1 MSYLI
6 KLDEVT
12 IGYDRNGILG
22 PIDLTIDRGRFW
34 GVIGPNGGGKST
46 LLKTVLGLIP
56 PVSGTVRIQDGL
68 VFGYVPQK
76 DKFDPI
82 FPVSAN
88 ELVTMGRYCRIP
100 AGRKPG
106 ETDRRRIEYSLR
118 KAGIDHLKNRTFR
131 SLSEGEKQRALL
143 ARAIAGDPD
152 VLVLDEP
159 TASVDV
165 KGEARIM
172 ELVRNIKHEQ
182 GLTVIMVSHY
192 FNTLTQ
198 HADMMMLIDKDR
210 NLFEAGTKEK
220 MMNSVSVTGFFGMK
234 PGEAPVE

>member
-12 IGYDRNGILG
+12 IGYDKNGILG

-46 LLKTVLGLIP
+46 LLKTVLDLIP
-56 PVSGTVRIQDGL
+56 PVSGTVQTQAGL
-68 VFGYVPQK
+68 AFGYVPQK

-82 FPVSAN
+82 FPVSVD
-88 ELVTMGRYCRIP
+88 ELVTMGRYSRIP
-100 AGRKPG
+100 PGRRPG
-106 ETDRRRIEYSLR
+106 KADRERVRQ
-118 KAGIDHLKNRTFR
+118 AMNMTGIIHLKNRTFR

-143 ARAIAGDPD
+143 ARAIAGEPD
-152 VLVLDEP
+152 ILVLDEP

-192 FNTLTQ
+192 LNTLTQ

-210 NLFEAGTKEK
+210 SLFEAGTKEK
-220 MMNSVSVTGFFGMK
+220 MMNSVSVTGFFGLN
-234 PGEAPVE
+234 PIEAPVE

>member
-12 IGYDRNGILG
+12 IGYEKNGILG
-22 PIDLTIDRGRFW
+22 PVDLNIDRGIFW
-34 GVIGPNGGGKST
+34 GIIGPNGGGKST

-56 PVSGTVRIQDGL
+56 PVSGIVRTQDGL

-76 DKFDPI
+76 ETFDPI
-82 FPVSAN
+82 FPISAN
-88 ELVTMGRYCRIP
+88 ELVTMGRYSRIP
-100 AGRKPG
+100 PGRRPG
-106 ETDRRRIEYSLR
+106 KADRERVRHALTMT
-118 KAGIDHLKNRTFR
+118 GIIHLKNRTFR

-143 ARAIAGDPD
+143 ARAIASEPD
-152 VLVLDEP
+152 ILVLDEP

-172 ELVRNIKHEQ
+172 EIVRNIKHEQ

-192 FNTLTQ
+192 LNTLTQ
-198 HADMMMLIDKDR
+198 HADMMILIDKDR
-210 NLFEAGTKEK
+210 SIFEAGTKEK

-234 PGEAPVE
+234 PGEAPVD

>member
-6 KLDEVT
+6 RLDEVT
-12 IGYDRNGILG
+12 IGYDNNGILN

-56 PVSGTVRIQDGL
+56 PVSGIVQTQDGL
-68 VFGYVPQK
+68 AFGYVPQK

-82 FPVSAN
+82 FPVSVD
-88 ELVTMGRYCRIP
+88 EVVTMGRYSRIP
-100 AGRKPG
+100 PGRRPG
-106 ETDRRRIEYSLR
+106 
-118 KAGIDHLKNRTFR
+118 KADKERVRHALTMTGIIHLKNRTFR

-172 ELVRNIKHEQ
+172 ELVVNIKQEQ

-192 FNTLTQ
+192 LNTLKQ

-210 NLFEAGTKEK
+210 TIFEAGTKEK
-220 MMNSVSVTGFFGMK
+220 MMNSASVKGFFGMK
-234 PGEAPVE
+234 PGETPVD